1 MTCALPP
8 VDQST
13 TQLGWWDGLFLQ
25 DRPRRAGWHLGL
37 DFMADAGSPALVP
50 YDGRVIQKGHKG
62 YGDVLPGSLFQDAFG
77 HYVAIEHVV
86 GGRTLVGVYANLD
99 GASPLAVGA
108 TVSTGDLLGRVGRS
122 GLHPSSPP
130 RLFMKVM
137 RPRSPSYGETT
148 TDYGRPQLPG
158 MDPVRD
164 FFMPLGVERTGGDRN
179 GPRPGLEN
187 FETTPG
193 WGGTLVLRD
202 SCGALSV
209 ALLSPSTQQP
219 KYRRFGSTQLSSRA
233 AYVPALYEGGSSGS
247 SGGLLLLAGVAL
259 AGGAWMLMRKT
270 APKPPPWW
278 VRRRRWK

>member
-8 VDQST
+8 VDQTT

-37 DFMADAGSPALVP
+37 DFMADVGSPVLVP
-50 YDGRVIQKGHKG
+50 YAGRVVQKGYKG

-77 HYVAIEHVV
+77 HYVAIEHIVQ
-86 GGRTLVGVYANLD
+86 GRPVIGVYANLN
-99 GASPLAVGA
+99 GASALAVGA
-108 TVSTGDLLGRVGRS
+108 SVATGDLLGYVGRS
-122 GLHPSSPP
+122 GLSASSSP

-137 RPRSPSYGETT
+137 RPRAPSYGESAP
-148 TDYGRPQLPG
+148 DYGNASLPG
-158 MDPVRD
+158 LDPVRD
-164 FFMPLGVERTGGDRN
+164 FFAPLGVERTGGDRN

-187 FETTPG
+187 FEQTPG
-193 WGGTLVLRD
+193 WGGNLALRD

-209 ALLSPSTQQP
+209 ALLSPSSQQS

-233 AYVPALYEGGSSGS
+233 AYVPALYEGPSSGS
-247 SGGLLLLAGVAL
+247 SGGLLLAGFAL
-259 AGGAWMLMRKT
+259 AGGAWLLTRKK